1 MLTHLAP
8 APPLGPR
15 LCLALSSILRKS
27 ACPCSGPR
35 IRSRAR
41 ALRPGSGTGQ
51 KQAHASAQPTVK
63 RKETDACDLSFRT
76 SGLTAAQRAGPW
88 GVSTFWGRRQ
98 KPADSY
104 LRPIRVG

>member
-15 LCLALSSILRKS
+15 LCLALSLILRKS

-51 KQAHASAQPTVK
+51 KTSSRIVTTHGEKK
-63 RKETDACDLSFRT
+63 RD
-76 SGLTAAQRAGPW
+76 
-88 GVSTFWGRRQ
+88 GRM
-98 KPADSY
+98 
-104 LRPIRVG
+104 